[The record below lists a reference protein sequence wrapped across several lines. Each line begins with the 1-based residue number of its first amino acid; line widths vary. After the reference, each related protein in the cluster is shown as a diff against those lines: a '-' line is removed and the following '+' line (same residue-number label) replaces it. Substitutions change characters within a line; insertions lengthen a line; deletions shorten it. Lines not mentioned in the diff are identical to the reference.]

1 MNLTNQQI
9 FDIKFI
15 LSGLK
20 KKEIAQKINDD
31 ASTFSKL
38 ELNQYKDT
46 QERLNHFFDKINP
59 EINKLIDLLL
69 SKNRD
74 LEKSERSI
82 VSEPTFEY
90 KSKNDFLNEKIEL
103 LEKIIKEKERVIAS
117 QERTIYLYEKN
128 ILKPER

>member
-1 MNLTNQQI
+1 MYISNQKI
-9 FDIKFI
+9 LSIKFL
-15 LSGLK
+15 LSDTS
-20 KKEIAQKINDD
+20 KIQL
-31 ASTFSKL
+31 ASKL
-38 ELNQYKDT
+38 CVDPAVLSREIKNKDLLQRIEQY
-46 QERLNHFFDKINP
+46 FDEINP
-59 EINKLIDLLL
+59 EINKLTDLLL